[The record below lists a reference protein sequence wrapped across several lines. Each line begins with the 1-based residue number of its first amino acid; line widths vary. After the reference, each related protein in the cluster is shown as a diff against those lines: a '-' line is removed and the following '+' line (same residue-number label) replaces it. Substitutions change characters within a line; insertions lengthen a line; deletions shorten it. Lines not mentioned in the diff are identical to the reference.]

1 MRVAANLSNTS
12 RVLYV
17 IVGVVIA
24 SVPFVF
30 DMEGWVRVVMPILGV
45 GAIAEGLAG
54 W

>member
-1 MRVAANLSNTS
+1 MRVAMNLSSTS

-17 IVGVVIA
+17 IAGVVIA
-24 SVPFVF
+24 AVPFVF

-45 GAIAEGLAG
+45 FAIVGGATG